1 MNLKLSVNLGNLI
14 LSLSD
19 ALDLAYNSLAMHQQ
33 RTAFIA
39 WQLGKAA
46 GLDEKR
52 IEEVFT
58 AGLLHD
64 IGALSVEEKVSLHEN
79 ETTKTENHCI
89 RGQMLFESNPW
100 LASSAVLVRN
110 HHRDWTDW
118 QESRNTPEAFGS
130 QLLYLADHLERCIDR
145 NTYIL
150 HQEKG
155 LQKSIKELAGRQI
168 DSNIV
173 DLFLDVSRREE
184 FWLYLTSPRL
194 YSLLLHHGPF
204 RMIEIDLNSIIVF
217 AELLCMI
224 IDFKSPFTATH
235 SSGVTSCAM
244 HLAGMAGMSE
254 SEVKLMEAAGL
265 LHDLGKL
272 VVPNTILEKPGPL
285 SPAEFAVIK
294 QHSYYTYFILSTIR
308 GLELISEWAAYH
320 HERLDGEGYPFKRE
334 ARELNLGTRI
344 MGISDIFTAL
354 AEDRPYRR
362 GMSIAGIKTILED
375 QASRGFQDPRLV
387 KLLLDNIGDIR
398 RSVAQRQAQASDYYR
413 TKLEGCSIH
422 PERDA
427 GRVVCPSGQ
436 ISLGAN

>member
-1 MNLKLSVNLGNLI
+1 MNLKVSVNLGNLI

-39 WQLGKAA
+39 WQLGQAA

-52 IEEVFT
+52 IEEVFI

-64 IGALSVEEKVSLHEN
+64 IGALTVEEKKSLHDN
-79 ETTKTENHCI
+79 ETTETENHCI
-89 RGQMLFESNPW
+89 KGQILFESNPW
-100 LASSAVLVRN
+100 LQSSAILVRN

-118 QESRNTPEAFGS
+118 KESRNTPEAFSS

-150 HQEKG
+150 HQEKAI
-155 LQKSIKELAGRQI
+155 QESIKELAGRQI
-168 DSNIV
+168 DGNIV

-184 FWLYLTSPRL
+184 FWLDLTSPRL

-204 RMIEIDLNSIIVF
+204 RMIEIDLDNILVF

-224 IDFKSPFTATH
+224 IDFKSPFTAAH
-235 SSGVTSCAM
+235 SSGVTRCSM
-244 HLAGMAGMSE
+244 LLAGMVGMSE

-272 VVPNTILEKPGPL
+272 VVPNAILEKPGPL
-285 SPAEFAVIK
+285 TPAEFAVIK
-294 QHSYYTYFILSTIR
+294 QHTYHTYFILSTIR

-320 HERLDGEGYPFKRE
+320 HERLDGKGYPFRRE
-334 ARELNLGTRI
+334 AGEINLGARI
-344 MGISDIFTAL
+344 MCVSDIFTAL
-354 AEDRPYRR
+354 AEDRPYRK
-362 GMSIAGIKTILED
+362 GMSIAGITSILED
-375 QASRGFQDPRLV
+375 QASRGIQDRRIV
-387 KLLLDNIGDIR
+387 KLLLDNIGEIS
-398 RSVAQRQAQASDYYR
+398 RSVAQRQAQARDYYQK
-413 TKLEGCSIH
+413 KLV
-422 PERDA
+422 PQNA
-427 GRVVCPSGQ
+427 P
-436 ISLGAN
+436 